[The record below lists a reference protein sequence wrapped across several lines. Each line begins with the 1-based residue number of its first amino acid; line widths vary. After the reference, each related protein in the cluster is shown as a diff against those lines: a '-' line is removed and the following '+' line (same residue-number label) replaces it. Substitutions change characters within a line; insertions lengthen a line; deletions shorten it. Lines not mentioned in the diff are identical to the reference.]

1 MVFLSRP
8 WSLRY
13 SKQTYFISFLLYSGM
28 ATTIRTHS
36 HSQLDYSEVERVCTV
51 LEQQQFS
58 DDTKLRRLLGNVSHS
73 HEFVLSVLNRFLR
86 ERRPAWRFYLW
97 AASQTEAGYSHNTIT

>member
-1 MVFLSRP
+1 MGITS
-8 WSLRY
+8 
-13 SKQTYFISFLLYSGM
+13 T
-28 ATTIRTHS
+28 ATAIPNHS
-36 HSQLDYSEVERVCTV
+36 HSRLDYNEVERVCTV

-58 DDTKLRRLLGNVSHS
+58 SDTKLRRLLGNISLS

-97 AASQTEAGYSHNTIT
+97 AATQTEVGYVIPNS